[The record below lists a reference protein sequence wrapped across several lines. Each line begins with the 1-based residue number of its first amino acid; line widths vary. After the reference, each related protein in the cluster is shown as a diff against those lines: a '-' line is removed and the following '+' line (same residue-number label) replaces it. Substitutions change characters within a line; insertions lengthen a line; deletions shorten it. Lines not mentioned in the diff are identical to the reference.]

1 MKFATQTE
9 KYEGTLEVKKMYCSS
24 YKTFKIILEKTF
36 KKQEISNIFFFL
48 SALTE
53 PRLYRYLCF

>member
-24 YKTFKIILEKTF
+24 YKTFKIVLEKTF
-36 KKQEISNIFFFL
+36 KKQEISNIFFF
-48 SALTE
+48 
-53 PRLYRYLCF
+53 